1 MTTGVCTGCFN
12 GYTLI
17 SGGCYD
23 LNCLNQVD
31 DKCSQCKANYK
42 VNPTTNLCILND
54 PNCITMGATICAT
67 CASGFSVGNSGL
79 C

>member
-1 MTTGVCTGCFN
+1 MGTGACSACIT

-31 DKCSQCKANYK
+31 DKCLGCKPNYRI
-42 VNPTTNLCILND
+42 NPSTNLCVLND
-54 PNCITMGATICAT
+54 PNCATMGAVFCST
-67 CASGFSVGNSGL
+67 CVQGFAVGSSGL